1 MHAIVYLAVGFIVVC
16 ACVGIEK
23 IRPLWRWVEKQ
34 NWWKEI
40 ENDG

>member
-1 MHAIVYLAVGFIVVC
+1 MHAIVYLVIGFIAVC
-16 ACVGIEK
+16 ACVGLEK